1 MSSNPGTCPKA
12 AACHRVPPASPR
24 QGPPLGSHL
33 PRLLQPWD
41 RRGKPA
47 RQCNVAQTHPLC
59 SLVSLPIYISSQSGE
74 QEEGMSCQ
82 LISVRCRNCSLK
94 ANGIPHNMLRK
105 ELLTI
110 FTLCTPCFT
119 PFDGGKK
126 KTHLVFTKAE
136 PMRVFAGNI
145 LDTFK
150 PLAGV

>member
-33 PRLLQPWD
+33 PRLLQPCD

-110 FTLCTPCFT
+110 FTLCMPCFT

-126 KTHLVFTKAE
+126 KNPLGFYKSRTHESVCREHT
-136 PMRVFAGNI
+136 
-145 LDTFK
+145 
-150 PLAGV
+150 